1 MKKITALFFLF
12 LSINCFAQFSKTHYI
27 PPLSGSS
34 NVAAEEQ
41 YIYISTPSATPV
53 NFKIIQLGGTI
64 VTGIVSQSNPY
75 VFNVGYGNDTQLHVK
90 ESLISTVLNNK
101 GYVIEAEDVVY
112 VTVRVIAGNG
122 NQAGALVSK
131 GLAALGTQFRIGAFT
146 NTDISSLSAN
156 HLTFISILATENN
169 TLVKFSG
176 IKTGVSLINN
186 GGGATPANI
195 TLNSGES
202 YVLAVKGPNNANRDG
217 LIGSLVSS
225 DKPIAVNCGSY
236 AGTNGDI
243 LQNVD
248 LGFDQIVSAER
259 TGKDYILIKST
270 GQDSVERVLVVANED
285 NTEVYLNDNLSP
297 SKVLNAGEYIA
308 LNGSNYSVAG
318 NLYIRTSKNTFIY
331 QSVGDNS
338 RSDQANQELFFV
350 PPLSCETPKL
360 IDNIPNLN
368 QIGSRSFTGRVTIV
382 TEKNA
387 TLTFAINGTPFS
399 LSNLPATVDGPK
411 LVTGNS
417 NYETYT
423 ITGLSGNVS
432 AYSSGQLY
440 LASYGSDGAAT
451 YGGFYSG
458 FTFKPQITFD
468 KINITQTGCVS
479 NTRLFVSEI
488 TGFDT
493 FQWYYNN
500 AVIPT
505 ATTNEL
511 FPNQPGYYHVK
522 ATIASCGT
530 TLESDTIPVSDC
542 PLDTDND
549 TVNNN
554 IDIDLDNDG
563 ILNSDEAYVSLI
575 NQSNPTTST
584 DFNGV
589 ISGNGTIIGKPIY
602 GFVSEVPAGKTNN
615 TSYTINLTTPQSLS
629 INYIAQDNPSQTT
642 AISEYLNS
650 EGDFILR
657 VPSDKTITLTDPQNQ
672 LLVDTNYDGIYESG
686 ITNFSSFEIRFRLK
700 NTTPLLPGTGSF
712 TFSTYLTNSITFIHN
727 NLSETNINKATFMIT
742 HTETYD
748 TDSDGIPDLLDLD
761 SDNDGIPDTVE
772 AQGKGVKIFSGID
785 TNQDGLDN
793 AFEPRINKINTDN
806 DLFDSIIKK
815 FDVIDLDS
823 DNDGIYDLIESGS
836 GAPDSNNDGII
847 DGLISVFG
855 NNGLYDELETTPDSG
870 ILKSNIADSDNDG
883 NYNYID
889 LDSDNDSCF
898 DVTEAGFTDSNNDG
912 ILGNNPVTINVF
924 GIVTSRNNGYTLPN
938 NNYLL
943 SAPISINEQPKSQS
957 ECELESVS
965 FSIQTNAVTTYQWQ
979 VSTDG
984 TTWNDISN
992 SSTYSGATTDKIIIN
1007 RISNSMNGHSYRV
1020 FLSKVGNSCGLISN
1034 AAILTIFPVPKVV
1047 TPIELKQC
1055 DDDLDGFSTFNIT
1068 EKNSSISTNSS
1079 NETFTYYTSFDG
1091 AKTKEVLVKIAN
1103 PISYRSSNN
1112 TIWTRIENA
1121 NGCFS
1126 ISQLNLVV
1134 SSTQIPTTFSRTYE
1148 TCDDYIDSTYNDT
1161 DGVSTFDFSST
1172 TQDIQA
1178 ILPSPSTLYS
1188 IKYYNNEL
1196 DALSELNEITNT
1208 TNYRNTNS
1216 RYYQEIWVRVESTL
1230 DNSCYGL
1237 GPHIKLKVNTKPNI
1251 NTNEDHN
1258 DDALVCSNLPS
1269 FFVKLNAGI
1278 QDGSP
1283 IENYTYIWSKDN
1295 QVLSGNT
1302 NYTLNVNTIGNYS
1315 VIVTNASGCSR
1326 TRTINVTASDL
1337 AHIET
1342 ITITD
1347 LAENNTIEINV
1358 SGQGNYEY
1366 SIDAISGPFQ
1376 SSNFFGNVSAGIH
1389 EVFINDTN
1397 GCGTIQKTIAI
1408 IGVPK
1413 FFTPNGDGFNDYW
1426 NLKGVNANLN
1436 SKSIIYIFDRYGKL
1450 LKELNPNSTGWDGT
1464 FNGLPLPA
1472 DDYWYTIKLEDAR
1485 EAKGHFSLKR

>member
-1 MKKITALFFLF
+1 MKKITALFFLI
-12 LSINCFAQFSKTHYI
+12 LSINCFSQFSKTHYI

-34 NVAAEEQ
+34 NVTAEEQ
-41 YIYISTPSATPV
+41 FIYISTPSSTPV

-64 VTGIVSQSNPY
+64 ITGIVSQSSPY
-75 VFNVGYGNDTQLHVK
+75 IFNAGYGNDTQLHVK
-90 ESLISTVLNNK
+90 ESLISTVLKNK

-146 NTDISSLSAN
+146 NTDISSVSTN

-169 TLVKFSG
+169 TLIKFSG

-186 GGGATPANI
+186 GGGAAPANV

-225 DKPIAVNCGSY
+225 DKPIAINCGSY

-270 GQDSVERVLVVANED
+270 GQDSVERVLIVANED
-285 NTEVYLNDNLSP
+285 NTEVYLNGNLSP
-297 SKVLNAGEYIA
+297 SKVLNAGEYVA
-308 LNGSNYSVAG
+308 LNGSNYSAAG

-387 TLTFAINGTPFS
+387 TLTFAINGTAFS

-468 KINITQTGCVS
+468 KINIAQTGCVS

-500 AVIPT
+500 VAIPG
-505 ATTNEL
+505 ATTNKL

-530 TLESDTIPVSDC
+530 TLESDKIPVSDC

-549 TVNNN
+549 LVNNN

-563 ILNSDEAYVSLI
+563 ILNRDEANISII

-584 DFNGV
+584 DFNAV
-589 ISGNGTIIGKPIY
+589 ISGNGTITGKPIY

-615 TSYTINLTTPQSLS
+615 TSYTINLTRPQSLS
-629 INYIAQDNPSQTT
+629 IYYIAQDNSSQTT
-642 AISEYLNS
+642 AVSEYLNS
-650 EGDFILR
+650 EGDFIIR
-657 VPSDKTITLTDPQNQ
+657 VPSDKTITLSDPQNQ
-672 LLVDTNYDGIYESG
+672 LLVDTNFDGIYESG
-686 ITNFSSFEIRFRLK
+686 ITTFSSFEIRFRLK
-700 NTTPLLPGTGSF
+700 STTPLLPGTGSF
-712 TFSTYLTNSITFIHN
+712 TFLAYLTNSITFIHK
-727 NLSETNINKATFMIT
+727 NLSETNINKATFMIS

-761 SDNDGIPDTVE
+761 SDNDGIPDTIE
-772 AQGKGVKIFSGID
+772 AQGKGFKIYSGID
-785 TNQDGLDN
+785 DNNNGLDN
-793 AFEPRINKINTDN
+793 AFEPGINKINTDN

-815 FDVIDLDS
+815 YDVIDLDS

-836 GAPDSNNDGII
+836 GAPDTNNDGII
-847 DGLISVFG
+847 DGPPSSFG
-855 NNGLYDELETTPDSG
+855 NNGLYDNLETNPDSG
-870 ILKSNIADSDNDG
+870 ILKNPIADTDNDG
-883 NYNYID
+883 NFNYID
-889 LDSDNDSCF
+889 LDSDDDSCF
-898 DVTEAGFTDSNNDG
+898 DVTEAGFTDNNKDG
-912 ILGNNPVTINVF
+912 ILGNIPVTINAF
-924 GIVTSRNNGYTLPN
+924 GIVTSRNDGYTLPN

-957 ECELESVS
+957 ECELQETS
-965 FSIQTNAVTTYQWQ
+965 FTILTNAVTTYQWQ
-979 VSTDG
+979 VSIDG

-992 SSTYSGATTDKIIIN
+992 NSVYSGITTNKITIN
-1007 RISNSMNGHSYRV
+1007 SITNNMNGYSYRV
-1020 FLSKVGNSCGLISN
+1020 LLSKVGNSCGLISN
-1034 AAILTIFPVPKVV
+1034 AAILTVFPLPKMV
-1047 TPIELKQC
+1047 TPIKLIQC
-1055 DDDLDGFSTFNIT
+1055 DDDLDGFTTFNIT
-1068 EKNSSISTNSS
+1068 EQKSSISTNYS
-1079 NETFTYYTSFDG
+1079 NETFTYYTSFNG
-1091 AKTKEVLVKIAN
+1091 ANTKDHLVEIVN
-1103 PISYRSSNN
+1103 PIAYRSNN
-1112 TIWTRIENA
+1112 ATIWTRVENA

-1126 ISQLNLVV
+1126 ISQINLIV
-1134 SSTQIPTTFSRTYE
+1134 SSTQIPTTFSRTFE
-1148 TCDDYIDSTYNDT
+1148 TCDDYIDSTHDDM

-1172 TQDIQA
+1172 TLDIKA
-1178 ILPSPSTLYS
+1178 ILPSPSTLYA
-1188 IKYYNNEL
+1188 IKYYNNES
-1196 DALSELNEITNT
+1196 DALSELNEITNIS
-1208 TNYRNTNS
+1208 NYRNTNS
-1216 RYYQEIWVRVESTL
+1216 PYLEYIWVRVESTL
-1230 DNSCYGL
+1230 DNYCYGL
-1237 GPHIKLKVNTKPNI
+1237 GPHIKLKVNAKPNI
-1251 NTNEDHN
+1251 NTNENHN
-1258 DDALVCSNLPS
+1258 DDALVCSNLSS

-1278 QDGSP
+1278 QDGSST
-1283 IENYTYIWSKDN
+1283 ENYTYVWSKDN
-1295 QVLSGNT
+1295 QVLAGNT
-1302 NYTLNVNTIGNYS
+1302 AYTLEVNEIGNYS
-1315 VIVTNASGCSR
+1315 VMVINATGCSR
-1326 TRTINVTASDL
+1326 IRTINVTASDL

-1342 ITITD
+1342 ISILD
-1347 LAENNTIEINV
+1347 LAENNTITVNV
-1358 SGQGNYEY
+1358 TGQGSYEY
-1366 SIDAISGPFQ
+1366 SLDAISGPFQ
-1376 SSNFFGNVSAGIH
+1376 SSNFFDNVSAGIH

-1426 NLKGVNANLN
+1426 NLKGVNTNLN
-1436 SKSIIYIFDRYGKL
+1436 SKSLIYIFDRYGKL
-1450 LKELNPNSTGWDGT
+1450 LKQLNPNSIGWDGT

-1472 DDYWYTIKLEDAR
+1472 DDYWYTIKLEDSR
-1485 EAKGHFSLKR
+1485 EVTGHFSIKR